1 MKNDT
6 QLEEEG
12 VESTSDLPIVLIGKL
27 DRVEVVVGYKVSNP
41 RQTDPRGFQVG
52 TLCGR
57 QTAEPAGSTS
67 RELVATGQ
75 PLFLRLRLSLHLSPV
90 SD

>member
-27 DRVEVVVGYKVSNP
+27 DRVEVVVGYKVSTNP
-41 RQTDPRGFQVG
+41 RQTDPRGLQAG

-57 QTAEPAGSTS
+57 QTAEPAGSHQLRA
-67 RELVATGQ
+67 RELHCAPG
-75 PLFLRLRLSLHLSPV
+75 SG
-90 SD
+90 